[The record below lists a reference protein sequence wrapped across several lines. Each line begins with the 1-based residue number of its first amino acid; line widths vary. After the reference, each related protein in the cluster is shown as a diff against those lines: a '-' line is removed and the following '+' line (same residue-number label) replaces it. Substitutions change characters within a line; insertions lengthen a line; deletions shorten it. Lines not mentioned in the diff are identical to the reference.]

1 MLKLKKFYVR
11 YLFAIILSLGLL
23 VVQAKGQLDLPDMMS
38 QIVTT
43 GIQGG
48 GNEDLVPEL
57 VDATTYEH
65 LQTVLLDAT
74 ELDSS
79 YEYVTSTDLSASLQK
94 QYPDFTDGYL
104 LKDLGTSEKTT
115 LENDL
120 SVALVLVNMVDNNP
134 DQATSLLEMTQGM
147 DFYVF
152 MGVLDDTQKAT
163 ILDSFSS
170 QLSQMGEST
179 MTLAVSGAVLNFY
192 ENMGAN
198 SATIQ
203 SNYVLNKGIDM
214 LWVTLLV
221 TIATILGGLF
231 SARVGAGVA
240 KDIRKAVFEKVAQ
253 FSQNEFNHFSTA
265 SLITRTTND
274 ITQVQNVVI
283 MLLRIAMFAPI
294 MGVMAIVKA
303 VDFAPSMT
311 WIVWL
316 VMVVLVVIMG
326 CTFALVL
333 PKFKVVQKLVD
344 KMNLVMRE
352 NLSGLLVIR
361 AFSNENVAKSRFE
374 DANKDLL
381 DVNLFVNRVMGALM
395 PIMMFIFNATTLL
408 VIFYGAKEADTGSI
422 AIGQIMAFMQ
432 YAMQILMSFLMLAMI
447 FFMVPRA
454 SVASKRIYE
463 VLELPVEIKDPQNP
477 KSFNAEQKGSL
488 EFENVTYCYPHAN
501 EAVLSDISFKVRPQ
515 EITAIIGSTGSG
527 KSTLI
532 NLIPRLIEATVGVV
546 KVNGV
551 DVAKVNQHDLREA
564 IGLVPQ
570 NAKLFSGTIRE
581 NIKYGNDN
589 LSDEQI
595 QTILETAQAW
605 DFVSDMPLGIDTLVA
620 QGGSNFS
627 GGQKQR
633 LAIARALAKEA
644 DIYIFDDSFSALDFK
659 TDASLRG
666 KLNKMLEQK
675 RAAVLIVGQRIAS
688 IMHANQIVVLDNGK
702 IVGVGTHSELLA
714 NCQVYQEIAASQL
727 SKEELE
733 DGQ

>member
-11 YLFAIILSLGLL
+11 YLVAILLCLGML

-43 GIQGG
+43 GIQAG
-48 GNEDLVPEL
+48 GNEDQVPEL
-57 VDATTYEH
+57 VDSTTYSH
-65 LQTVLLDAT
+65 LQSVMLEPELLEND
-74 ELDSS
+74 
-79 YEYVTSTDLSASLQK
+79 YEYVTKADLGASLQSK
-94 QYPDFTDGYL
+94 YPDFAECYR
-104 LKDLGTSEKTT
+104 LKDITVGDKDT
-115 LENDL
+115 LKNNMA
-120 SVALVLVNMVDNNP
+120 VALILVNMVDNNP
-134 DQATSLLEMTQGM
+134 DQASSLLEMTQGM

-152 MGVLDDTQKAT
+152 MSVITSDQKAQ
-163 ILDSFSS
+163 IINSFSN
-170 QLSQMGEST
+170 QLTQMGESNLV
-179 MTLAVSGAVLNFY
+179 LAVSGAVLDFY
-192 ENMGAN
+192 ENMGA
-198 SATIQ
+198 SGAKIQ
-203 SNYVLNKGIDM
+203 SDYVLNKGIEM
-214 LWVTLLV
+214 LGVTLLV
-221 TIATILGGLF
+221 TVATILGGLF

-294 MGVMAIVKA
+294 MGVMAIYKA
-303 VDFAPSMT
+303 VNFAPTMT

-316 VMVVLVVIMG
+316 VLAVLLVIIMG
-326 CTFALVL
+326 TFTIVL
-333 PKFKVVQKLVD
+333 PKFKIVQKLVD
-344 KMNLVMRE
+344 KINLVMRE

-361 AFSNENVAKSRFE
+361 AFSNEDVAKRRFE

-454 SVASKRIYE
+454 SVASKRIFE
-463 VLELPVEIKDPQNP
+463 VLDLPVEINDPKVP
-477 KSFNAEQKGSL
+477 KKFKEDKKGSL

-501 EAVLSDISFKVRPQ
+501 EAVLSDISFKVAPQ
-515 EITAIIGSTGSG
+515 QVTAIIGSTGSG

-532 NLIPRLIEATVGVV
+532 NLIPRLIDATVGVV

-551 DVAKVNQHDLREA
+551 DVAKVKQHDLREV

-581 NIKYGNDN
+581 NIKYGNDS
-589 LSDEQI
+589 LSDKQI
-595 QTILETAQAW
+595 QEILETAQAW
-605 DFVSDMPLGIDTLVA
+605 DFVSAMPEGIDTPVA

-659 TDASLRG
+659 TDATLRA
-666 KLNKMLEQK
+666 KLAKMLEK
-675 RAAVLIVGQRIAS
+675 KKAAVLIVGQRIAS
-688 IMHANQIVVLDNGK
+688 IMHANQIVVLDKGK
-702 IVGVGTHSELLA
+702 VVGVGTHKELLES
-714 NCQVYQEIAASQL
+714 CQVYQEIAASQL

-733 DGQ
+733 RG